1 MLPTLDARL
10 SAAAELVRPDEPVAD
25 IGCDHGKL
33 TAVLAA
39 SGRYSK
45 VIGADLRPGPLAKA
59 EQTLEYAGCKD
70 RAELRLGDGLSVLS
84 PGEVSTIVL
93 AGVSAQTTWEII
105 EKAPWVSAPGG
116 PRLVMVPATR
126 HSDLRR
132 WLWEHGFAL
141 AADRPVQAA
150 GRWYA
155 VMAAEYTGEVK
166 TPAFRE
172 CLFGLT
178 GQWPE
183 GEGYAAWQKAKL
195 PRLRLG
201 VPDGTELAKE
211 MDELIKG
218 ESKGMTTVQQIYEEM
233 QRIAP
238 LALAESW
245 DNPGLLVDCGGEV
258 SRVLVT
264 LDITPEVVEEAARK
278 GCGLIVSH
286 HPVIFS
292 PLKKLSGQDVAFQL
306 VKSGISA
313 ICMHTN
319 LDAAEGGVNEV
330 LAGFFGMREMEAFAE
345 GCGRVGSIEPVTVP
359 ELAKRAQKEL
369 AFRCNQP
376 SDGPAVQVRFADTGK
391 VVRRL
396 AVISGA
402 GGSLFED
409 AIAQGADCLLTGEAN
424 HHHAIDAKRLGL
436 SLIAAGHYATEF
448 PVTAAVAEKL
458 RTAFPEL
465 EVLVSEDAR
474 DPYTYL

>member
-10 SAAAELVRPDEPVAD
+10 SAAAELVRPGEPVAD

-39 SGRYSK
+39 SGKYPK

-141 AADRPVQAA
+141 TADRPVQAA

-166 TPAFRE
+166 TPTFQE

-218 ESKGMTTVQQIYEEM
+218 GEQSMTTVQQIYEEM

-306 VKSGISA
+306 VKNGISA

-369 AFRCNQP
+369 DARCNQP
-376 SDGPAVQVRFADTGK
+376 FNGPAVQVKFADTGK

-458 RTAFPEL
+458 RRAFPEL

>member
-10 SAAAELVRPDEPVAD
+10 SAAAELVRPGEPVAD

-39 SGRYSK
+39 SGKYPK

-132 WLWEHGFAL
+132 WLWEHGFAFV
-141 AADRPVQAA
+141 ADRPVQAA

-166 TPAFRE
+166 TPTFQE

-183 GEGYAAWQKAKL
+183 GKGYAAWQKAKL

-218 ESKGMTTVQQIYEEM
+218 GEQSMTTVQQIYEEM

-258 SRVLVT
+258 SRGLVT

-306 VKSGISA
+306 VKNGISA

-330 LAGFFGMREMEAFAE
+330 LAGIFGMREMEAFAE
-345 GCGRVGSIEPVTVP
+345 GCGRVGSIEPITVP
-359 ELAKRAQKEL
+359 ELAKKAQKEL
-369 AFRCNQP
+369 ASRCNQP
-376 SDGPAVQVRFADTGK
+376 SDGPAVQIKFADTGK

-409 AIAQGADCLLTGEAN
+409 AIARGADCLLTGEAN